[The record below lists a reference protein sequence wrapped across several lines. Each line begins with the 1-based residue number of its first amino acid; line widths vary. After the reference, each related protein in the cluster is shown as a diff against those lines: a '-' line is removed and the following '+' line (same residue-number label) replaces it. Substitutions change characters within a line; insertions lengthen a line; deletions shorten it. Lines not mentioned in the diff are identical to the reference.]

1 MFIGSA
7 TTSFPETHTQGSF
20 LRDVAAS
27 LATLGALGA
36 LLLAIQLHS
45 GKPAAAPV
53 KAPAVQT
60 QPREVEAQRQPRDVA
75 AMPMGDEQAVAQAMV
90 AFALSKVSPLQPEP
104 VASIPTTA
112 IVAQSRTPR
121 KPKPAQTARPSPSPS
136 PSRPAPAPAAP
147 QFAQVE
153 WPGAAA
159 TKPAPVVEV
168 AATPGD
174 QAAVV
179 AASRFSWRIGSVRQL
194 ELGRFVPNTGS
205 IADGA
210 STLASGARK
219 TIGHGMAGFRSG
231 ASAVQDAAVS
241 VATRLW

>member
-75 AMPMGDEQAVAQAMV
+75 AMPTGDEQAVAQAMV

-112 IVAQSRTPR
+112 IVAQSRTLR
-121 KPKPAQTARPSPSPS
+121 KPKAARPSPSPS
-136 PSRPAPAPAAP
+136 RPAPAAP